1 MQFRFALFQVILGV
15 SLIAGAFTGS
25 FGIRGFDYLPKTPA
39 YRVVF
44 FVLGVISFV
53 SGLYSFSHLHS

>member
-1 MQFRFALFQVILGV
+1 MQFRLALLQLMLGAC
-15 SLIAGAFTGS
+15 LIIGAFSGR
-25 FGIRGFDYLPKTPA
+25 FDIRGFDYLPKTPA

-44 FVLGVISFV
+44 FILGVISFV